1 MSESQFED
9 VLRIVAQLSMVL
21 VAIVVVTVAIMSAR
35 VVLMPL
41 FLAII
46 VGLMFGPVADR
57 LERYG
62 MPQALSAATI
72 TIGFVLLLLVSLV
85 LFAVPLGEWV
95 GRAPTIWAKFQEE
108 MANWRGPLEAVA
120 SFQEQLKSA
129 FGGASNTVE
138 VTVAEGNSVLQTA
151 MIAPAIL
158 AEVLV
163 FLVSLYF
170 YLATRDSIR
179 ISVLSLCVT
188 RRMRWRTAHVFR
200 EVETK
205 VSSFLMGVTFL
216 NVCVGVLVTL
226 STWALGLPSPLL
238 WGMIA
243 AVLNYIPYIGHALTF
258 LILLAVGF
266 ATQEGTVMVFAPA
279 LIYAVINFVE
289 GQIVF
294 PILVGRMVTLNPFLI
309 FLSIAFWIWAWGPF
323 GAIVGV
329 PALLIIQSVISNVL
343 PSRPVMPSRPVRR
356 TARMTERD
364 VVLENAARAIK
375 EQHELEEKA
384 EEEARLA
391 DEAAK
396 LAAEEAKRE
405 AMAPEPEPE
414 PEPEPKKPATRR
426 RRAPRTP
433 KPAAAT

>member
-21 VAIVVVTVAIMSAR
+21 VAIVVVTVAIMTAR

-62 MPQALSAATI
+62 MPQALSAAII
-72 TIGFVLLLLVSLV
+72 TFGFVLLLLVSLV

-95 GRAPTIWAKFQEE
+95 GRAPTIWAKFQDE

-179 ISVLSLCVT
+179 ISVL
-188 RRMRWRTAHVFR
+188 
-200 EVETK
+200 
-205 VSSFLMGVTFL
+205 
-216 NVCVGVLVTL
+216 
-226 STWALGLPSPLL
+226 
-238 WGMIA
+238 
-243 AVLNYIPYIGHALTF
+243 
-258 LILLAVGF
+258 
-266 ATQEGTVMVFAPA
+266 
-279 LIYAVINFVE
+279 
-289 GQIVF
+289 
-294 PILVGRMVTLNPFLI
+294 
-309 FLSIAFWIWAWGPF
+309 
-323 GAIVGV
+323 
-329 PALLIIQSVISNVL
+329 
-343 PSRPVMPSRPVRR
+343 
-356 TARMTERD
+356 
-364 VVLENAARAIK
+364 
-375 EQHELEEKA
+375 
-384 EEEARLA
+384 
-391 DEAAK
+391 
-396 LAAEEAKRE
+396 
-405 AMAPEPEPE
+405 
-414 PEPEPKKPATRR
+414 
-426 RRAPRTP
+426 
-433 KPAAAT
+433 